1 MKLEV
6 PISEKAL
13 LTVDEA
19 SEYFNIGSQR
29 IRDLTNDDRCPYV
42 LWIGSKRLIK
52 RELFKEFLFSQFS
65 LYRI

>member
-29 IRDLTNDDRCPYV
+29 IRDLTNDDNCPYV
-42 LWIGSKRLIK
+42 LWIGTKRLIK
-52 RELFKEFLFSQFS
+52 REMLKEFLYSQYS
-65 LYRI
+65 I

>member
-65 LYRI
+65 L

>member
-1 MKLEV
+1 MKHEV

-42 LWIGSKRLIK
+42 LWIGTKRLIK
-52 RELFKEFLFSQFS
+52 RETFKEFLYSQYS
-65 LYRI
+65 I

>member
-1 MKLEV
+1 MKHEV

-65 LYRI
+65 L

>member
-42 LWIGSKRLIK
+42 LWIGTKRLIK
-52 RELFKEFLFSQFS
+52 REMFKEFLYNQFS
-65 LYRI
+65 L

>member
-19 SEYFNIGSQR
+19 SEYFNIGPQR

-65 LYRI
+65 L

>member
-42 LWIGSKRLIK
+42 LWIGRKRLIK

-65 LYRI
+65 L